1 MKGSILFRNT
11 SFSLILVAIIGSC
24 AGPPKRDCSAFKTGK
39 YTFTT
44 ISGTD
49 TLVSTFERFETIEI
63 DEFQGKIDT
72 STVRWI
78 NDCEF
83 VLRNTNPKSN
93 SEKQAIH
100 IKILETDLEGY
111 RFEYGRLSDPIK
123 LKGYAKKLTN

>member
-1 MKGSILFRNT
+1 MKASIFFRNT
-11 SFSLILVAIIGSC
+11 SFCLILTALIGSC
-24 AGPPKRDCSAFKTGK
+24 AGPPQRDCTAFKTGK

-44 ISGTD
+44 VNGLD
-49 TLVSTFERFETIEI
+49 TLTTTFERFETIEI
-63 DEFQGKIDT
+63 DQFQGEIDT
-72 STVRWI
+72 STVKWI

-83 VLRNTNPKSN
+83 ILRNINPTSN

-123 LKGYAKKLTN
+123 LKGYAKKTQ